1 MKFKINWGVGIVI
14 AFVAFISFI
23 LVLVVRMSTEE
34 RFSHDLVVEEYY
46 KQELGFQ
53 DEIDAQKNANKMSQH
68 IKLQDNAKGLEIIF
82 PPKLETKDITGSVYM
97 YRPANK
103 VLDFELPLQLE
114 ENKMLI
120 PRDKL
125 LKGKWKFS
133 MKWKQDG
140 ENFMYKEDLRF

>member
-14 AFVAFISFI
+14 AFVAFIGFI
-23 LVLVVRMSTEE
+23 LVLVIRMSTED

-53 DEIDAQKNANKMSQH
+53 DEIDAQKNANDMNQH
-68 IKLQDNAKGLEIIF
+68 IKLQETNKGLEIIF
-82 PPKLETKDITGSVYM
+82 PPKLKTKDISGNVYM
-97 YRPANK
+97 YRPSSK
-103 VLDFELPLQLE
+103 VLDFEIPLQLE

-120 PRDKL
+120 SKDKL

-133 MKWKQDG
+133 MKWKIDG